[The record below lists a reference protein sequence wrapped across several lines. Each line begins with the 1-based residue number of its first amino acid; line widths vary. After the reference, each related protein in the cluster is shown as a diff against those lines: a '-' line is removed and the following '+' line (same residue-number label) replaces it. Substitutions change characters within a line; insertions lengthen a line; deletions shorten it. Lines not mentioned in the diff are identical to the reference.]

1 MDLSSRINYRFF
13 FLLARGENKRGKG
26 GGGGGEGVRG
36 MEIGH
41 HRSPYV
47 FLTGMIEAVS
57 QRCGNNTG
65 CRWGE
70 EGRGYLPVETKH
82 RRLSRSSRQY
92 AR

>member
-41 HRSPYV
+41 HRPPYV

-57 QRCGNNTG
+57 QRRGNNTG
-65 CRWGE
+65 GE
-70 EGRGYLPVETKH
+70 RRGGDICPWKQ
-82 RRLSRSSRQY
+82 SIGD
-92 AR
+92 